1 PEVKVT
7 NGSIEVPADKV
18 EDGVKVTA
26 KSGEGDFENSKES
39 GAYTKQTHTLEKKDI
54 IKKPTDT
61 LSGDDLHTT
70 KGIVGIVDNGTKKDY
85 DQAGITSVTSVG
97 QLPSLTPGSNSEVPV
112 LITYEDGSK
121 ENTTVTLKVTQ
132 TEPVAPTVGQWQNG
146 NLKVTPDTNNGG
158 DRIEIPLKEGG
169 PVVVKKGEDGEW
181 KVEGN

>member
-1 PEVKVT
+1 M
-7 NGSIEVPADKV
+7 
-18 EDGVKVTA
+18 
-26 KSGEGDFENSKES
+26 
-39 GAYTKQTHTLEKKDI
+39 
-54 IKKPTDT
+54 
-61 LSGDDLHTT
+61 SGDDLHTT

-181 KVEGN
+181 KVEGNHPEVKVTNGSIEVPADKVEDGVKVTAKSGEGDFENSKE